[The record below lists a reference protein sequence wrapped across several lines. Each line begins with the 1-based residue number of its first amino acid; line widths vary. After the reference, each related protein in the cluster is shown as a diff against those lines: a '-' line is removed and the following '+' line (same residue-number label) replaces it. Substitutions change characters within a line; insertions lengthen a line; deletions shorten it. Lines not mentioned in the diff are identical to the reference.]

1 MGMIARIWGRRMKPA
16 SGNTGLEYFCISIS
30 GCLGMLAIQYR
41 KKRLEN
47 DFAAQVLHATRR
59 VH

>member
-1 MGMIARIWGRRMKPA
+1 MKPA

-30 GCLGMLAIQYR
+30 GCFGMLAIQYR
-41 KKRLEN
+41 KNRLEN